1 MEKSHPS
8 KDILGSKSSK
18 LQGKKIALCVTGS
31 IALTITPKLA
41 RELMRMG
48 AEVIPVMSPTAQKML
63 NPDVLEWATGNKPIV
78 EMDGKIDFLS
88 LTENSGKVDL
98 VLVAP
103 ATLNT
108 IGKLASGINDTPVTA
123 LVLAAYSSGIPILIA
138 PAMHKVLYDYPANKD
153 NIEKLRK
160 LGFEF
165 IEPKIEEGKAKI
177 ADIEMIVEAVVRR
190 LTIKDMVGLKVLI
203 TAGPTYEYIDPIRVL
218 TNKSSGRMGIAI
230 ALEAIRRGAEVT
242 LIYGPG
248 TVKPPSNIKV
258 LNVET
263 TSEMADAVLS
273 ELKLENYHL
282 FISAAA
288 VADFTPTEQYNQK
301 VSTDDILMLDL
312 KLKPTVKIVKEAK
325 KISPKTFVVGFKAE
339 YKLSD
344 EELIERAYMRLKSAN
359 IDLIVAND
367 VGRENVGFRYET
379 NEVFIIDKDKNFVKI
394 PLARKEEIA
403 EKILNIVLEKMGI
416 RKKAKT

>member
-1 MEKSHPS
+1 
-8 KDILGSKSSK
+8 
-18 LQGKKIALCVTGS
+18 
-31 IALTITPKLA
+31 
-41 RELMRMG
+41 
-48 AEVIPVMSPTAQKML
+48 
-63 NPDVLEWATGNKPIV
+63 
-78 EMDGKIDFLS
+78 
-88 LTENSGKVDL
+88 
-98 VLVAP
+98 
-103 ATLNT
+103 
-108 IGKLASGINDTPVTA
+108 
-123 LVLAAYSSGIPILIA
+123 
-138 PAMHKVLYDYPANKD
+138 
-153 NIEKLRK
+153 
-160 LGFEF
+160 
-165 IEPKIEEGKAKI
+165 
-177 ADIEMIVEAVVRR
+177 MIVEAVVRR

-203 TAGPTYEYIDPIRVL
+203 TAGPTYEYIDPIRVI

-288 VADFTPTEQYNQK
+288 VADFTPTEPYNQK